1 MVLDL
6 VVTDTDDGFTAD
18 IPSIKGCESWAHTE
32 DEVIDKTIDLLSFL
46 ISIPEKEKIKIDR
59 ARKEKNRTVYKLVF
73 DKA

>member
-59 ARKEKNRTVYKLVF
+59 ARKEKNRTIYKLVF